1 MGPTARWLF
10 SRPRMGDALVTALA
24 LFCCSALA
32 PQESHKDERLGFKVR
47 APRGWE
53 PIPLRSDEQWIVGR
67 YRSTKT
73 DTAVLETSGYDR
85 EHNPELQIVAFVHRK
100 AAPSKAPEAE
110 KKPGEEET
118 PGASGDPKKP
128 KPPKIYRDYQE
139 YMRETYGRGHF
150 VEKEES
156 GTHAGLPVTKLEI
169 KAEAETWRAEMRVIA
184 WVYSTEV
191 ADIAVQIEVMAD
203 SLKKHRAAIDDV
215 LKSFT
220 VIPRTLPL
228 ETAATEAS
236 FLSTVE
242 LAKLPP
248 AERKQKKIEA
258 QTREWEK
265 ITGALTEGW
274 TASEVDGIYVV
285 SHVDNNF
292 AKKLVEQI
300 HAIYGWLDT
309 NLPEVGKFEHARPP
323 IVRICADREEENTF
337 RNGSGSYWEA
347 GTHLVTH
354 KGSKDWWDTE
364 WDQIGSRALGIWF
377 QERDPKLWAALPSW
391 LQIGLNQVVGGARM
405 QSGKLVFKMGDMEE
419 WFRGYY
425 PSVKDDSMS
434 VRTLFTLTDEDFS
447 SVAQQGDGN
456 IWWQAVSLTR
466 FFVEARSKKTRQLL
480 TDYMGNLNQVLGE
493 LESKDGKDKDK
504 DKPPP
509 KNEEEEEKLFKQRQ
523 DWLKSQERALLDQS
537 LARTFPGWSP
547 VDWKNLD
554 REFRRSL

>member
-1 MGPTARWLF
+1 MGSMAGRLF
-10 SRPRMGDALVTALA
+10 SRPLYASALVALLA

-32 PQESHKDERLGFKVR
+32 LQDVHKDERLGFKLR

-67 YRSTKT
+67 YRSPKT
-73 DTAVLETSGYDR
+73 ETAVLKSTGYSV
-85 EHNPELQIVAFVHRK
+85 EHNPELQIVAFVLK
-100 AAPSKAPEAE
+100 KVAPSKTSDEE
-110 KKPGEEET
+110 KKPGE
-118 PGASGDPKKP
+118 GGDAKP
-128 KPPKIYRDYQE
+128 KAPKSYRDYQE

-156 GTHAGLPVTKLEI
+156 GTHAGLPVTKFEI
-169 KAEAETWRAEMRVIA
+169 KAEAETWRAEMRVIT

-203 SLKKHRAAIDDV
+203 ALKKQRSTIDDV
-215 LKSFT
+215 LNSFA
-220 VIPRTLPL
+220 VIPRTQPL
-228 ETAATEAS
+228 ESGATEAS
-236 FLSTVE
+236 FLSAAE
-242 LAKLPP
+242 LAKLTP
-248 AERKQKKIEA
+248 AERKLKKIETQA
-258 QTREWEK
+258 REWEK
-265 ITGALTEGW
+265 ITGNLTAGW
-274 TASEVDGIYVV
+274 TASEVDGVYVV

-300 HAIYGWLDT
+300 HAIYDWLDT
-309 NLPEVGKFEHARPP
+309 NLPEVGKFEHARTP

-391 LQIGLNQVVGGARM
+391 LQIGLMQVVGGARI
-405 QSGKLVFKMGDMEE
+405 QGGKLVFKMGDQEE

-447 SVAQQGDGN
+447 SVSRQGDGK

-493 LESKDGKDKDK
+493 LESKDGKDQDK

-509 KNEEEEEKLFKQRQ
+509 KNEEEEERLYKQRQ
-523 DWLKSQERALLDQS
+523 EWLKSRERALLDQS
-537 LARTFPGWSP
+537 LARTFPGWSSA
-547 VDWKNLD
+547 DWKSLD